1 MLLLTPCK
9 YRRDEMK
16 GSSTDYREKKLV
28 GLALVAIMVC
38 VPLGGVISAS
48 AEDAGHDCD
57 YEVCLSLEGS
67 DLNYSSAEEIAG
79 FEFGHNNCVTAA
91 AGGEAAA
98 NGFVIENNNYKIVA
112 YSMTS
117 NVIPAG
123 EGTLVELSGDVN
135 ESCFSDFT
143 VSSTDGSSLSVE
155 FASSNDDSS
164 GDEGPGAINLAI
176 ILHMHQPYY
185 KNIESGF
192 YELPWV
198 RVHGSHEYIDSPGI
212 LGMYPGTNVTYN
224 IVPSLIEQLE
234 DYSDPS
240 TMDLHLALAKSEW
253 VTDEEGYATGYPT
266 DLSEW
271 QLAQMMFEY
280 FRIQTWVYDVDE
292 EHPELGWMEPA
303 SSSFGALKD
312 GRDNSDPSFIRA
324 YQAAPGDSR
333 APKSSVVFHPQHL
346 LDATVLFHLF
356 QNSGPLVRGEYD
368 YLLPQ
373 SAASGEMQSIFEKRA
388 PYTVG
393 DLATVLSYQS
403 EQMLNVMP
411 LYSNLA
417 NTSQVELTTTP
428 KYHPIMPLLAMPGW
442 TMEDG
447 IPVEKDAW
455 ISDVE
460 SQVSEGLDLFE
471 ASTGIRPSGM
481 WPSEQAVS
489 QSIITPMAENGIQ
502 WAVSDKQVLSQS
514 VKSGG
519 GNPSDASTMDITSP
533 WMVESGGQE
542 MMMVFR
548 ETGISDRISFTYG
561 DMTVEDAVAD
571 FISQVESRRDDIINA
586 GGNPEDHLLTVAADG
601 ENWLFMSGFGS
612 SDNGR
617 EFLHSWFDAL
627 QDHPTIRTMTPGQYL
642 EEKGTSHLPRLEEL
656 ATGSWIQGDL
666 STWAGEEE
674 ETIGWHRLVAARDV
688 YTEILESQPENPGLP
703 AARHAL
709 MAAQGSDWFWWYGA
723 DQDSGDD
730 SQFDALFRTHLRTI
744 YDSLGVDLPADL
756 LDLSGNVATPT
767 RPSSGL
773 MEPFYDGL
781 SFPGEWGSAAEY
793 DVTSGHGATDI
804 TSIEVGH
811 DTGSVHLKIGVGDID
826 SFLEPDTYSGGT
838 PHIQIYLMA
847 ANAIDNNVAQANF
860 QTYYGMEPLDMPT
873 TKMLWFDFSQLR
885 DDGRMTYNT
894 FLSQGAEEWSIA
906 SQGALGLVVAD
917 DFFEV
922 EIPWSTADL
931 EPNGFT
937 RLRIVSSVYQSRGAG
952 GGVDMELAPSPPI
965 LISMPNLESWVKI
978 LDMQDP
984 TGDETGDGDYTYPL
998 AGDFAPGAGLFD
1010 LEHAV
1015 IEQSAWNVRFTFTM
1029 AEITNS
1035 WNMMW
1040 GWSHANIQIYV
1051 DSAPGGNQDLLPGTY
1066 ATTNP
1071 EWGWESAVML
1081 VGEAGPVY
1089 GMTHESST
1097 RITTGIEARADVET
1111 NTIVATISKSIIGGD
1126 LATSR
1131 FLIVVGSQDG
1141 YGEGKLRAVDE
1152 ASSTWVAGGGA
1163 PANPTNLQ
1171 KYHSTIWDVLLPES
1185 VDQEA
1190 MLDSYDVDMMT
1201 YAELRGI
1208 ELPPIE
1214 QQVYG
1219 LAVSEV
1225 TGDSALLTWSSAK
1238 SGQMGLSVAG
1248 DAGIVIDESWTSSS
1262 SDHVYVISGLGA
1274 GAEYSATITAEGASV
1289 STSFTTPAEVDRGA
1303 PEILGADYDLDNG
1316 VYHMIFFTSE
1326 PSSIV
1331 VELCTNMSCSHA
1343 DIGGQSDYPTEQV
1356 HHYSVDMPESNH
1368 TVTIHAMD
1376 VAGNNGSIL
1385 IIEYGSMTDARVDD
1399 ITDNGNSTDTGED
1412 GDVSGLNPLIGQAT
1426 LLIIVLSIVGSVVAR
1441 FVSRRFPTS
1450 GESSLFDADLED

>member
-1 MLLLTPCK
+1 MLLLASYGTGVM
-9 YRRDEMK
+9 EMN
-16 GSSTDYREKKLV
+16 GSIGDYRERRFV
-28 GLALVAIMVC
+28 GLALVAIMVS
-38 VPLGGVISAS
+38 VPLGGVIPAS
-48 AEDAGHDCD
+48 A
-57 YEVCLSLEGS
+57 
-67 DLNYSSAEEIAG
+67 
-79 FEFGHNNCVTAA
+79 
-91 AGGEAAA
+91 
-98 NGFVIENNNYKIVA
+98 
-112 YSMTS
+112 
-117 NVIPAG
+117 
-123 EGTLVELSGDVN
+123 
-135 ESCFSDFT
+135 
-143 VSSTDGSSLSVE
+143 
-155 FASSNDDSS
+155 DSS
-164 GDEGPGAINLAI
+164 ETEDHGPINLAI

-240 TMDLHLALAKSEW
+240 TMDLHLALAKSNW
-253 VTDEEGYATGYPT
+253 ITDGEGYATDYPT

-271 QLAQMMFEY
+271 ELAQMMFEY
-280 FRIQTWVYDVDE
+280 FRIQPWVYDVDG

-312 GRDNSDPSFIRA
+312 GRDNSDPSFVRA

-333 APKSSVVFHPQHL
+333 GPKSSVIFHPQHL

-356 QNSGPLVRGEYD
+356 QNSGPLVMGDYD
-368 YLLPQ
+368 YLLAET
-373 SAASGEMQSIFEKRA
+373 AASAEMQSIFEKEA
-388 PYTVG
+388 PYTVS
-393 DLATVLSYQS
+393 DLETVLSYQS

-460 SQVSEGLDLFE
+460 EQVSEGLDLFE

-489 QSIITPMAENGIQ
+489 QAVIAPMAENGIQ

-514 VKSGG
+514 VKLGG

-548 ETGISDRISFTYG
+548 ETGISDRIAFTYG
-561 DMTVEDAVAD
+561 DMDVEDAVAD
-571 FISQVESRRDDIINA
+571 FISQVENRRSDIINA

-617 EFLHSWFDAL
+617 EFLHEWFDAL

-642 EEKGTSHLPRLEEL
+642 EEKGTDQLPRLEEL

-674 ETIGWHRLVAARDV
+674 ESIGWHRLVAARDV
-688 YTEILESQPENPGLP
+688 YMQVLNEQPNNPGLP
-703 AARHAL
+703 AAKHAL

-744 YDSLGVDLPADL
+744 YESLGVGLPPDL

-781 SFPGEWGSAAEY
+781 SFPGEWNSAAEY
-793 DVTSGHGATDI
+793 DAGSGSGAADI
-804 TSIEVGH
+804 TSIEIGH
-811 DTGSVHLKIGVGDID
+811 DTGSIHLKIGVGDID
-826 SFLEPDTYSGGT
+826 SYLDPDSYEGGT

-847 ANAIDNNVAQANF
+847 PNAVDNNVAQANF
-860 QTYYGMEPLDMPT
+860 HTYYGMEPLNMPT
-873 TKMLWFDFSQLR
+873 TKMLWFDFNQLR
-885 DDGRMTYNT
+885 SDGRMTYNT
-894 FLSQGAEEWSIA
+894 FQSQGNEEWSIE
-906 SQGALGLVVAD
+906 SQGALGLIVAD
-917 DFFEV
+917 EVFEV

-937 RLRIVSSVYQSRGAG
+937 RLRIVSSVYQSRAAG
-952 GGVDMELAPSPPI
+952 GGADIELAPTPPMQ
-965 LISMPNLESWVKI
+965 ISMPNLESWVKI

-1010 LEHAV
+1010 LEHAI

-1029 AEITNS
+1029 AEITNN

-1066 ATTNP
+1066 AKTSP

-1097 RITTGIEARADVET
+1097 RITTGIEAQANPET

-1152 ASSTWVAGGGA
+1152 TASTWVAGGGA

-1171 KYHSTIWDVLLPES
+1171 KYHSSIWDVLLPES
-1185 VDQEA
+1185 VDQGA
-1190 MLDSYDVDMMT
+1190 MLNSYDVNTMT
-1201 YAELRGI
+1201 YAELHGL

-1219 LAVSEV
+1219 LTVSEV
-1225 TGDSALLTWSSAK
+1225 TGNSALLTWSSAK
-1238 SGQMGLSVAG
+1238 SGQMEVRVAG
-1248 DAGIVIDESWTSSS
+1248 NGADVVDETWASSS
-1262 SDHVYVISGLGA
+1262 SDHVYVISGMSPG
-1274 GAEYSATITAEGASV
+1274 EDYTVTISADGVSV
-1289 STSFTTPAEVDRGA
+1289 SASFATPEEVDTEA
-1303 PEILGADYDLDNG
+1303 PEILGAEYEVDDG
-1316 VYHMIFFTSE
+1316 AYHLTFFTTE

-1331 VELCTNMSCSHA
+1331 VEVCTDVQCSSA
-1343 DIGGQSDYPTEQV
+1343 DIGDESNYPTEQV
-1356 HHYSVDMPESNH
+1356 HRYSLAVPVSNH
-1368 TVTIHAMD
+1368 TVMIHAMD
-1376 VAGNNGSIL
+1376 AAGNDASMLL
-1385 IIEYGSMTDARVDD
+1385 IESGTISDTQVNDGTQ
-1399 ITDNGNSTDTGED
+1399 NGNGTDTGGDNQGSETNSPITPLILVVIALAAAILVLQGTRRPSSDDMED
-1412 GDVSGLNPLIGQAT
+1412 GHS
-1426 LLIIVLSIVGSVVAR
+1426 
-1441 FVSRRFPTS
+1441 
-1450 GESSLFDADLED
+1450 DAEMED